1 MNAINQVSWVI
12 GDSGERKLEQ
22 KLDIFG
28 MFKSNKDRK
37 QILQELETKLY
48 SSNQ

>member
-12 GDSGERKLEQ
+12 GDGGERKLEPE
-22 KLDIFG
+22 LEIFK
-28 MFKSNKDRK
+28 MFKGHQNRK

-48 SSNQ
+48 SSNP